1 MFPVTPPHSHN
12 TDDYFIPALNVLC
25 TVTHLSPDFAGA
37 TLMPAG
43 AEIPDVLIS
52 AIGMLVL
59 HSDVGVGTI
68 SGAMLFNMLV
78 IVGCCIIAVNTLVVN
93 VAIVAR
99 DLLFFVASLFL
110 LMFAAA
116 NGEITLG
123 EALAFLVLYVVYVA
137 ICSQTNNIRRAWAH
151 FRRRRDGHSNVPG
164 EPARETEAPLLG
176 NEVGLG
182 EVGKKGASTDEASSE
197 EREDLEEEEEE
208 ERELRGVRGRSEA
221 VAQRLQSLA
230 FREQQLSREMAHG
243 AAYGAARLHGPLLKK
258 CVFYDRLSVTA
269 RTWQPRW
276 FVLDENFW
284 YCRDALDPAASR
296 RVVPLWT
303 ATAVALDAADPT
315 IFTVTT
321 PAQTYTFR
329 ACPASS
335 SSEGDSNSE
344 SSNPPT
350 ASEWVEALNERLRFL
365 HAVVGDHDG
374 STGEP
379 GAVVEV
385 VPPPLPA
392 GATVDS
398 PAEDDEDAALLARPP
413 ASAPAVTRA
422 MWALTLP
429 FAALFACTVP
439 NVRRARWRRW
449 FALTFV
455 LVCAWLGALVYAMVY
470 CADRLAVVLHIRA
483 DLMGLACT
491 GIFASLPTLF
501 GSLVCARQG
510 AADMALANAIG
521 SNTTCILLG
530 FGVPFL
536 VQTVCVTPGSPMLV
550 NGESIPLTV
559 VVLLAAVAVFLA
571 ATAVCCARLKR
582 PAGVVL
588 VATFVLLL
596 ATIISLNALGIFITF

>member
-1 MFPVTPPHSHN
+1 M
-12 TDDYFIPALNVLC
+12 
-25 TVTHLSPDFAGA
+25 THLSPDFAGA

-52 AIGMLVL
+52 AIGMLIL

-78 IVGCCIIAVNTLVVN
+78 IVGCCVIAVNTLVVN

-99 DLLFFVASLFL
+99 DLIFFVASLFL

-123 EALAFLVLYVVYVA
+123 ESLAFLVLYVVYVA
-137 ICSQTNNIRRAWAH
+137 ICSQTNNIRRAWEH
-151 FRRRRDGHSNVPG
+151 IRRRNHPDD
-164 EPARETEAPLLG
+164 AKQAAAKETEAPLLG

-182 EVGKKGASTDEASSE
+182 DVGDKTTAK
-197 EREDLEEEEEE
+197 EEEDDKEET
-208 ERELRGVRGRSEA
+208 ELRGVRGRSED
-221 VAQRLQSLA
+221 VAKRLQSLA
-230 FREQQLSREMAHG
+230 FREQQLSREMESG
-243 AAYGAARLHGPLLKK
+243 STYGAARMHGPLLKK
-258 CVFYDRLSVTA
+258 CVFYDKLSVTS

-303 ATAVALDAADPT
+303 ATAVTLDPNDST

-321 PAQTYTFR
+321 PAQPYTFR
-329 ACPASS
+329 ACPSS
-335 SSEGDSNSE
+335 DNTTS
-344 SSNPPT
+344 PT
-350 ASEWVEALNERLRFL
+350 AQEWVEALNERLRFL
-365 HAVVGDHDG
+365 HAVVSEHED
-374 STGEP
+374 SAEET
-379 GAVVEV
+379 VV
-385 VPPPLPA
+385 VPPPLPE

-398 PAEDDEDAALLARPP
+398 PAEDDEDASLLARPP
-413 ASAPAVTRA
+413 ASAPGLTRA
-422 MWALTLP
+422 MWCITLP
-429 FAALFACTVP
+429 FAVLFTYTVP

-449 FALTFV
+449 FVLTFV

-536 VQTVCVTPGSPMLV
+536 VQTVFVTPGSPMLV

-582 PAGVVL
+582 PAGIVL
-588 VATFVLLL
+588 VATFVVLL
-596 ATIISLNALGIFITF
+596 ATIIVLNALGVYITF

>member
-1 MFPVTPPHSHN
+1 M
-12 TDDYFIPALNVLC
+12 LC

-52 AIGMLVL
+52 AIGMLIL

-78 IVGCCIIAVNTLVVN
+78 IVGCCVIAVNTLTVN
-93 VAIVAR
+93 VAIVTR
-99 DLLFFVASLFL
+99 DLVFFVASLFL

-123 EALAFLVLYVVYVA
+123 ESLAFLVLYVIYVV
-137 ICSQTNNIRRAWAH
+137 ICSQTNNIRRAWNH
-151 FRRRRDGHSNVPG
+151 FHSKHSHG
-164 EPARETEAPLLG
+164 ASEEAKQAAAKETEAPLLG

-182 EVGKKGASTDEASSE
+182 EVGDKSKDESSSSE
-197 EREDLEEEEEE
+197 DQE
-208 ERELRGVRGRSEA
+208 ERELRGVRGRSED
-221 VAQRLQSLA
+221 VAKRLQSLA
-230 FREQQLSREMAHG
+230 FREQQLSREMESG
-243 AAYGAARLHGPLLKK
+243 ATVGSTYGAARLHGALLKK
-258 CVFYDRLSVTA
+258 CVFYDKLSVTS
-269 RTWQPRW
+269 RTWQRRW

-284 YCRDALDPAASR
+284 YCRDPLDPAASR

-303 ATAVALDAADPT
+303 ATAIKLDLNDRSL
-315 IFTVTT
+315 FTVVT
-321 PAQTYTFR
+321 PAQPYTFR
-329 ACPASS
+329 ACPCDGG
-335 SSEGDSNSE
+335 SEEGNNSA
-344 SSNPPT
+344 PT
-350 ASEWVEALNERLRFL
+350 AEEWVEALNERLQFL
-365 HAVVGDHDG
+365 HAAVDHEAAEG
-374 STGEP
+374 G
-379 GAVVEV
+379 VEV
-385 VPPPLPA
+385 VLPPTLPE

-398 PAEDDEDAALLARPP
+398 PAEDDEDASLLERPP
-413 ASAPAVTRA
+413 ASAPGLTRA
-422 MWALTLP
+422 MWYITLP
-429 FAALFACTVP
+429 FAALFTCTVP

-449 FALTFV
+449 FVLTFV

-470 CADRLAVVLHIRA
+470 CADRLAIVLHIRA

-536 VQTVCVTPGSPMLV
+536 VQTVCVTPGSPMLI

-559 VVLLAAVAVFLA
+559 VVLLVAVSVFVA

-582 PAGVVL
+582 PAGIVF
-588 VATFVLLL
+588 VATFVVLL
-596 ATIISLNALGIFITF
+596 AVIITLNAFGVFITF